1 MSALSINAEDTAP
14 VPAKMS
20 ATEVISGHC
29 SSTTFVINGNSLY
42 LLPKYRRLLMDDVR
56 YVRACSNSALL
67 VGIRLKIV
75 SLPRYHNLLQCCA
88 KTAYLLRSEEVL
100 TSLKRFQERG
110 KDLSTPLKM
119 TGGRLRSAME
129 KWDNSTIVPPGP
141 IVPLMRAGWLRRWLR
156 RWRHCIRRRF
166 VRQSLR
172 GWLRDQADRKYR
184 CRRFRERHEC
194 RDYCR

>member
-1 MSALSINAEDTAP
+1 MSVLSINAEDTAP

-20 ATEVISGHC
+20 ATEVMSGHC

-75 SLPRYHNLLQCCA
+75 SLPRSHNLLQCCA

-100 TSLKRFQERG
+100 TSLKRFQGRG

-119 TGGRLRSAME
+119 AGGRLRFAMD
-129 KWDNSTIVPPGP
+129 KWDNSTRP
-141 IVPLMRAGWLRRWLR
+141 
-156 RWRHCIRRRF
+156 HCRTYACKVVEAMASSMAALHSVSIRSAISSGVASWPSR
-166 VRQSLR
+166 S
-172 GWLRDQADRKYR
+172 
-184 CRRFRERHEC
+184 
-194 RDYCR
+194 

>member
-1 MSALSINAEDTAP
+1 MSVLSINAEDTAP

-56 YVRACSNSALL
+56 YVRTCSNSALL

-100 TSLKRFQERG
+100 TSLKRFQGRG
-110 KDLSTPLKM
+110 KDLSM
-119 TGGRLRSAME
+119 TGGRLRFATKKWENSARPHYPTCYACRVVEAMA
-129 KWDNSTIVPPGP
+129 SSMAALHSVS
-141 IVPLMRAGWLRRWLR
+141 
-156 RWRHCIRRRF
+156 IRSAISSG
-166 VRQSLR
+166 VAS
-172 GWLRDQADRKYR
+172 
-184 CRRFRERHEC
+184 
-194 RDYCR
+194 